1 LEELPVPDLLV
12 RDLDFDVLSRLK
24 LAAKSHGRSLQ
35 GEIHDVLERA
45 SVRTLAETTRI
56 SKRWLRELD
65 GAPQTDST
73 KLIRKAR
80 EER

>member
-1 LEELPVPDLLV
+1 MPDVLV
-12 RDLDFDVLSRLK
+12 RDLDPEVLSRLR

-35 GEIHDVLERA
+35 GEIHDVLQRA
-45 SVRTLAETTRI
+45 SVHSLAETRKL
-56 SKRWLRELD
+56 SRRWLRELE
-65 GAPQTDST
+65 GAAQSDST